1 MSFELLEELA
11 GEFFKNAVR
20 SPRSA
25 VVLNVLRWYTRC
37 FPLSRPTCVPITH
50 AETHTRTSRPCVQGS
65 PTRPG
70 LARREMP
77 VSKESHD
84 GVRDTERQ
92 PRTYADVDAVV
103 GGYLR
108 DLALAPASVA
118 RW

>member
-1 MSFELLEELA
+1 
-11 GEFFKNAVR
+11 
-20 SPRSA
+20 
-25 VVLNVLRWYTRC
+25 
-37 FPLSRPTCVPITH
+37 
-50 AETHTRTSRPCVQGS
+50 
-65 PTRPG
+65 
-70 LARREMP
+70 MP